1 MKNKNKSKKKCRPEK
16 NQIKNQAKT
25 WEPNKK
31 IIKIGTAQGGRGSI
45 GGRPGGNPN
54 FDDFFI
60 WFPGF
65 GLIFYLIF
73 FWAAFFLRFFFVFMT
88 F

>member
-54 FDDFFI
+54 FDV
-60 WFPGF
+60 
-65 GLIFYLIF
+65 
-73 FWAAFFLRFFFVFMT
+73 FVFVC
-88 F
+88 FYFSFGFFRLFF